1 MRKDVNLK
9 ILERYG
15 FKLYKRPKENVY
27 LFKKGDSLIFVNL
40 DLKLIEF
47 RGDISL
53 NFKAYKLLLDFV
65 FDKYI

>member
-1 MRKDVNLK
+1 MKKDVNLK

-53 NFKAYKLLLDFV
+53 SFKAYKLLLDFV
-65 FDKYI
+65 FNKYI

>member
-1 MRKDVNLK
+1 MKRYKE
-9 ILERYG
+9 LEKVG
-15 FKLYKRPKENVY
+15 IFLYKIPYENVY

-53 NFKAYKLLLDFV
+53 SFKAYKLLLDFV
-65 FDKYI
+65 FDKFI